1 MASHDDRSESMN
13 ADQTRE
19 NPGEYPVMSSVDG
32 NWQFQLL
39 SQAFLITSQQDP
51 GQRVELSVS
60 AAYDM
65 LDYLYKLRD
74 ELAQLTGQA
83 RKEDS

>member
-1 MASHDDRSESMN
+1 MDP
-13 ADQTRE
+13 DQARE

-74 ELAQLTGQA
+74 DLAQLTGQA
-83 RKEDS
+83 REGDI

>member
-1 MASHDDRSESMN
+1 MDP
-13 ADQTRE
+13 DQVRE

-32 NWQFQLL
+32 DWQFQLL

-51 GQRVELSVS
+51 GQHIELSVS

-74 ELAQLTGQA
+74 DLAQLTGQA
-83 RKEDS
+83 REGNI

>member
-1 MASHDDRSESMN
+1 
-13 ADQTRE
+13 
-19 NPGEYPVMSSVDG
+19 
-32 NWQFQLL
+32 LL

-74 ELAQLTGQA
+74 DLARLTGQA
-83 RKEDS
+83 REGDI